1 MIRRISNWHQK
12 SIFWRVASCWILAK
26 SLTFDASGIEKH
38 TTSHKSMIYKSI
50 QSKRVSVLIVS
61 TILTS
66 SIILIQDSHALPFDQ
81 SSSNR
86 ISQSVSEQ
94 PESPQAITEAPRQR
108 GYIGIGGSIGLSG
121 NTSALGTGGFSLFSK
136 TVFTDNLSMHNNT
149 VIFGTGISS
158 SSSNLTVDFPIRDAA
173 SQQIIVSPFI
183 GGGVMFRNE
192 DGLKIAPHV
201 TGGVDLPISRNIT
214 GTVQLNVGLPS
225 DRRADMGLLLGVGY
239 SF

>member
-1 MIRRISNWHQK
+1 
-12 SIFWRVASCWILAK
+12 
-26 SLTFDASGIEKH
+26 
-38 TTSHKSMIYKSI
+38 MIYKSI
-50 QSKRVSVLIVS
+50 QPRRISVLIVS
-61 TILTS
+61 TILTGS
-66 SIILIQDSHALPFDQ
+66 ILIVQESQ
-81 SSSNR
+81 SQTLSQSPANK
-86 ISQSVSEQ
+86 ISQSESKESESQ
-94 PESPQAITEAPRQR
+94 KPITEAIRQR
-108 GYIGIGGSIGLSG
+108 GYIGVGGSIGLSG

-158 SSSNLTVDFPIRDAA
+158 SSSNLTVDFPIRDAS

-192 DGLKIAPHV
+192 NGLKIAPHV
-201 TGGVDLPISRNIT
+201 TGGVDVPISRNIM

-225 DRRADMGLLLGVGY
+225 DRKADMGLLLGVGY

>member
-1 MIRRISNWHQK
+1 MIH
-12 SIFWRVASCWILAK
+12 
-26 SLTFDASGIEKH
+26 E
-38 TTSHKSMIYKSI
+38 SI
-50 QSKRVSVLIVS
+50 QLSKISALIIS
-61 TILTS
+61 TILTG
-66 SIILIQDSHALPFDQ
+66 SILLVQDSQSQTFSQ
-81 SSSNR
+81 SSENKF
-86 ISQSVSEQ
+86 SQS
-94 PESPQAITEAPRQR
+94 ESKELESQKLTTEAIRQR
-108 GYIGIGGSIGLSG
+108 GYIGVGVSIGLTG

-136 TVFTDNLSMHNNT
+136 TVFTDNLSMHNNS

-158 SSSNLTVDFPIRDAA
+158 SSSNLTVDFPIRDAG

-201 TGGVDLPISRNIT
+201 TGGVDVPLSRNIT

-225 DRRADMGLLLGVGY
+225 DRKADMGLLLGVGY

>member
-1 MIRRISNWHQK
+1 MVRKSTQPDRI
-12 SIFWRVASCWILAK
+12 
-26 SLTFDASGIEKH
+26 
-38 TTSHKSMIYKSI
+38 
-50 QSKRVSVLIVS
+50 SVLIVS
-61 TILTS
+61 TILTG
-66 SIILIQDSHALPFDQ
+66 SILLIQESQAQTVSQL
-81 SSSNR
+81 SANK
-86 ISQSVSEQ
+86 ISQSE
-94 PESPQAITEAPRQR
+94 PEKFEAPKPVAESIRQR
-108 GYIGIGGSIGLSG
+108 GYIGVGRSIGLSG

-149 VIFGTGISS
+149 VILGTGISS
-158 SSSNLTVDFPIRDAA
+158 SSSNLTVDFPIRDAD

-201 TGGVDLPISRNIT
+201 TGGVDVPLSRNIT

-225 DRRADMGLLLGVGY
+225 ERKADMGLLLGVGY